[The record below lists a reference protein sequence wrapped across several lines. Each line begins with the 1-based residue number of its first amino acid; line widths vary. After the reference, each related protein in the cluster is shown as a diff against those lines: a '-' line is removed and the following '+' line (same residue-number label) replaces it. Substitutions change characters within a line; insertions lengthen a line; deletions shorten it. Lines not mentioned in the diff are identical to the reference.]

1 MLEHGLSRSL
11 LNAGHVFQIDG
22 NMGLLAVMAECL
34 LQSHAAVHFL
44 PALPPSWKNGWVKG
58 LRARGGIEAD
68 IYWNDGMLASARVRS
83 DRSRMVAFTGRY
95 PSQIRQGNKNVMYES
110 CEGEYR
116 IFMEEGKEY
125 ELLFGKAE
133 E

>member
-1 MLEHGLSRSL
+1 
-11 LNAGHVFQIDG
+11 
-22 NMGLLAVMAECL
+22 
-34 LQSHAAVHFL
+34 
-44 PALPPSWKNGWVKG
+44 
-58 LRARGGIEAD
+58 
-68 IYWNDGMLASARVRS
+68 
-83 DRSRMVAFTGRY
+83 MVAFTGRN

-133 E
+133 G